1 MGQTNKCSLPDLVAQ
16 VGKYPIDA
24 FLFVQRGLQYT
35 AEKLHGPAPR
45 IDPTDF
51 AAVEA
56 AEAAEAME
64 AVERDRHVTGQDLS
78 HGLRDLAKEQWGRM
92 AGAVL
97 RQWNITGTGD
107 FGQIVFALVNAEH
120 MRKKPEDSIEDFNN
134 VYDFAQAFEEKYEI
148 DLKRG

>member
-1 MGQTNKCSLPDLVAQ
+1 MGQTDKCTLPDIVAQ
-16 VGKYPIDA
+16 LGKYPLDA

-35 AEKLHGPAPR
+35 AEKLHGPAPP
-45 IDPTDF
+45 IDPAD
-51 AAVEA
+51 V
-56 AEAAEAME
+56 AEVE
-64 AVERDRHVTGQDLS
+64 AVERDRHITGQELS
-78 HGLRDLAKEQWGRM
+78 RGLRDLAREQWGRM

-97 RQWNITGTGD
+97 RQWNITRTED
-107 FGQIVFALVNAEH
+107 FGEIVFALVNAEH